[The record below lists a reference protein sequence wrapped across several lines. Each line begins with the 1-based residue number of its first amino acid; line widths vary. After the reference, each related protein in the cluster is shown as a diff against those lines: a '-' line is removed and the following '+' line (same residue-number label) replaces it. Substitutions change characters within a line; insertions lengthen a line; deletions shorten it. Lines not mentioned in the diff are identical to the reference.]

1 MFLNDSIQILSLIKL
16 LHRSQNYIGIFF
28 FFVIDVFA
36 WHQYLANKKI
46 LISQHYWKQ
55 WKGKEGPVIFFAYFC
70 ASLVLRSYKTLARWQ
85 IGMLLLDMTLID
97 ADVMKISMSTLV
109 SNKFSF
115 LQDGGTYPRI
125 TPRHFNF
132 WKNILSFS

>member
-1 MFLNDSIQILSLIKL
+1 MFLHGTNILLT
-16 LHRSQNYIGIFF
+16 
-28 FFVIDVFA
+28 
-36 WHQYLANKKI
+36 KKI

-70 ASLVLRSYKTLARWQ
+70 ASLVLRSYIQDPGKMTN
-85 IGMLLLDMTLID
+85 MLLLDMTLID

-125 TPRHFNF
+125 NPRHFIF
-132 WKNILSFS
+132 